1 MSGCH
6 AGGDGRYESR
16 DRHRALAGQRTWS
29 CRVEGS
35 WLKSPPAGAWTLLL
49 GSNSGFLLLSRNDPV
64 ICQICFH
71 SEHQIIK
78 SVQVPGAV
86 SAPSPWRP
94 RMRTGPGSYRTR
106 SESKQARSGVTG
118 RGCLVQV
125 LSWRVTGRF
134 PACRVKDSWAI
145 YSPLQEPFQ
154 PPSCRRRITAP
165 SLLMP
170 QCHRSPER
178 L

>member
-1 MSGCH
+1 MTVCSHEITMKLLLQPLSWATLVQTCPPVLGLSDRFH
-6 AGGDGRYESR
+6 PPLLQLPSFFGGGARQKPRWASR
-16 DRHRALAGQRTWS
+16 HSERALAGPRFWS

-78 SVQVPGAV
+78 SGQVAGAV
-86 SAPSPWRP
+86 SPASPWRP
-94 RMRTGPGSYRTR
+94 RARPSSCRTR
-106 SESKQARSGVTG
+106 SESKRARSGLTG

-125 LSWRVTGRF
+125 LS
-134 PACRVKDSWAI
+134 
-145 YSPLQEPFQ
+145 
-154 PPSCRRRITAP
+154 
-165 SLLMP
+165 
-170 QCHRSPER
+170 
-178 L
+178 